1 MAKKKIEDFE
11 VNVDTNKVDIQAKKE
26 GENVTVKVETPNRS
40 AEYIKTE
47 DEQSFKFDGK
57 KLDVEVVKNEEGIK
71 TTVNADNKFVKF
83 GGNLLAKLAAKKI
96 KKNENKK

>member
-1 MAKKKIEDFE
+1 MAKKKLKDFE
-11 VNVDTNKVDIQAKKE
+11 VTVDTKKVDVKAKKE

-57 KLDVEVVKNEEGIK
+57 KLDVEVVKTEEGIK
-71 TTVNADNKFVKF
+71 TTVNADNKLVEL
-83 GGNLLAKLAAKKI
+83 GGKILARIASKKI
-96 KKNENKK
+96 NKK